1 VRSGHAATNYRSDT
15 LRVGIHDRPE
25 DALLAQPIE
34 AKRPRDRLPS
44 AAVAAETVADAYR
57 RDAAET
63 DRAGFIPPISI
74 RALADAGLLAAVL
87 PGELGGFGLGT
98 DPGSTGGLLEILTII
113 GSGDLSI
120 GRLYEGHVN
129 ALLLIQRHGTRAQL
143 DRTIHEI
150 QRDNS
155 LFGVWN
161 TDARS
166 PLTLV
171 PAAGGWRLVGG
182 KGFASG
188 AGLVEQALVTA
199 RLPEGGRQMLV
210 IPMASLDDRIDRSVW
225 HPLGMRASMSFAV
238 DLTGVE
244 VPEEALLGRPDDYL
258 SEPWF
263 SAGCL
268 RFLAVQ
274 LGGALALLRIVHE
287 HLRRTGREGDPYQ
300 IERFARMRVA
310 LEGGRL
316 WLDHAAGL
324 FDRADAEA
332 NSARIIATA
341 NMARHAVETACGLI
355 LDLAAKSVGVQGM
368 LAPHPLERLIRD
380 LTTYLRQP
388 VPDAALAS
396 VGEEALAAGV
406 LPW

>member
-1 VRSGHAATNYRSDT
+1 M
-15 LRVGIHDRPE
+15 
-25 DALLAQPIE
+25 LAHPIE
-34 AKRPRDRLPS
+34 ANRHRDRRPS
-44 AAVAAETVADAYR
+44 AAVAAETVAADYR
-57 RDAAET
+57 RGAADF
-63 DRAGFIPPISI
+63 DRAGFIPPLSI
-74 RALADAGLLAAVL
+74 RALAEAGLLAAVL

-98 DPGSTGGLLEILTII
+98 DPGSTAELLEILTII

-120 GRLYEGHVN
+120 GRLYEGHNN
-129 ALLLIQRHGTRAQL
+129 ALLLIQRYGTRVQL
-143 DRTIHEI
+143 DRTIHAI
-150 QRDNS
+150 HRDNA

-161 TDARS
+161 TDART
-166 PLTLV
+166 PLALL
-171 PAAGGWRLVGG
+171 PAGTGWQLAGG
-182 KGFASG
+182 KAFASG

-199 RLPEGGRQMLV
+199 RLPDGGRQMLV

-225 HPLGMRASMSFAV
+225 HPLGMRASMSFGV
-238 DLTGVE
+238 DLTGVG
-244 VPEEALLGRPDDYL
+244 VPAEALLGRPDDYL

-300 IERFARMRVA
+300 IERFSRMRVA

-316 WLDHAAGL
+316 WLDHAAGM

-332 NSARIIATA
+332 SSARIIATA
-341 NMARHAVETACGLI
+341 NMARHAVETACSLI
-355 LDLAAKSVGVQGM
+355 IDLAGKSVGVQGM

-388 VPDAALAS
+388 APDAALAS
-396 VGEEALAAGV
+396 VGQEALAAGA

>member
-1 VRSGHAATNYRSDT
+1 M
-15 LRVGIHDRPE
+15 
-25 DALLAQPIE
+25 LAHPTE
-34 AKRPRDRLPS
+34 ARPRPDRRPS
-44 AAVAAETVADAYR
+44 AAAAAEIVAADYR
-57 RDAAET
+57 RDGADF
-63 DRAGFIPPISI
+63 DRAGFVPPAAI
-74 RALADAGLLAAVL
+74 RALAEAGLLAVTL
-87 PGELGGFGLGT
+87 PGELGGFGLGVEA
-98 DPGSTGGLLEILTII
+98 GSTAQLLEVLTSI

-143 DRTIHEI
+143 DRAVHAIH
-150 QRDNS
+150 RDKA

-161 TDARS
+161 TDART
-166 PLTLV
+166 PLALIPSAT
-171 PAAGGWRLVGG
+171 GWRLAGG
-182 KGFASG
+182 KAFASG

-199 RLPEGGRQMLV
+199 RLPDGGRQMLV
-210 IPMASLDDRIDRSVW
+210 IPMASLDARIDRSVW

-238 DLTGVE
+238 DLTDVRIAD
-244 VPEEALLGRPDDYL
+244 EALLGQPGDYL

-263 SAGCL
+263 SAGCI
-268 RFLAVQ
+268 RFIAVQ

-287 HLRRTGREGDPYQ
+287 HLRRTGRAGDPYQ
-300 IERFARMRVA
+300 VERFSRMRVA

-316 WLDHAAGL
+316 WLDHAASA

-355 LDLAAKSVGVQGM
+355 IDLAGKSIGVQGM

-388 VPDAALAS
+388 APDAALAS
-396 VGEEALAAGV
+396 VGQEALASGA

>member
-1 VRSGHAATNYRSDT
+1 MLAHPT
-15 LRVGIHDRPE
+15 
-25 DALLAQPIE
+25 DAKQH
-34 AKRPRDRLPS
+34 RDRRPS
-44 AAVAAETVADAYR
+44 PAVAAEIIAAGYR
-57 RDAAET
+57 RRAAEF
-63 DRAGFIPPISI
+63 DRAGFIPRLGIL
-74 RALADAGLLAAVL
+74 ALGDAGLLSATL
-87 PGELGGFGLGT
+87 PAELGGFGLGT
-98 DPGSTGGLLEILTII
+98 APGSTAELLEILTII
-113 GSGDLSI
+113 GSGDLSV
-120 GRLYEGHVN
+120 GRLYEGHIN
-129 ALLLIQRHGTRAQL
+129 TLLLIQRFGTGSQL
-143 DRTIHEI
+143 DRARHAIH
-150 QRDNS
+150 RDNA

-166 PLTLV
+166 PLALI
-171 PAAGGWRLVGG
+171 PSASGWRLAGG
-182 KGFASG
+182 KAFASG
-188 AGLVEQALVTA
+188 AGLVEHALVTA
-199 RLPEGGRQMLV
+199 RLPDGGRQMLL

-238 DLTGVE
+238 DLTDVR
-244 VPEEALLGRPDDYL
+244 VPEEALLGRPGDYL

-268 RFLAVQ
+268 RFIAVQ

-287 HLRRTGREGDPYQ
+287 HLRRMGRDSDPYQ

-316 WLDHAAGL
+316 WLDHAAGI
-324 FDRADAEA
+324 FDRADAKA
-332 NSARIIATA
+332 NSDRVIATA

-355 LDLAAKSVGVQGM
+355 IDLAGKSVGVQGM

-388 VPDAALAS
+388 APDAALAS
-396 VGEEALAAGV
+396 VGQEALAAAA